1 MKVEMYKMEKGRIST
16 TDLAVNNIG
25 EALEIV
31 RDKYKDKEVL
41 IGVILGTSGYYTI
54 AVGENL
60 MDLENV
66 KSWYIERI
74 ETICSYENIPCKD
87 TPSGSYLKESVAG
100 VYLDNKRWF
109 DVNYINEENEVKN
122 KSILASC
129 EHGIKDILKDYKI
142 LSMREI
148 HTDTERMFL
157 AVYKL
162 YANDIVYMKREKVL
176 FAKNKDHA
184 TIKIYNKHKGDKIEI
199 INIEELT
206 QLD

>member
-1 MKVEMYKMEKGRIST
+1 MKVEIYKMERGNISV
-16 TDLAVNNIG
+16 TDLAVDNIE

-31 RDKYKDKEVL
+31 RDKHKDKEVL
-41 IGVILGTSGYYTI
+41 IDVILGTRGYYSI

-60 MDLENV
+60 MDLENA
-66 KSWYIERI
+66 KSWFIEST
-74 ETICSYENIPCKD
+74 ETVCSYENIPCKD
-87 TPSGSYLKESVAG
+87 IPSGSYLKESVTG

-109 DVNYINEENEVKN
+109 DVNYINEEGEVEN

-129 EHGIKDILKDYKI
+129 KHEVKDILKDYNI
-142 LSMREI
+142 LSVREI
-148 HTDTERMFL
+148 NASTTRMFL

-162 YANDIVYMKREKVL
+162 YANDIIYMKREKIL

-184 TIKIYNKHKGDKIEI
+184 TIKVYNKHKGDKIEI
-199 INIEELT
+199 ISIEELT